1 MQPLYTQKM
10 KVVPL
15 EKKFYG
21 KFHVG
26 DSYICLD
33 VSTHTLIIVCS

>member
-1 MQPLYTQKM
+1 M

-33 VSTHTLIIVCS
+33 VSTHTH